1 MSYALDGEQYVA
13 ILVGWGGLWD
23 LFGGV
28 VADKSGPTRNISRVL
43 VFKLGAT
50 GKLLPPPP
58 MAERVLDPPP
68 FTGTPAQVARGGAI
82 YARYCTYCHGDA
94 AMSGGMVPD
103 LRHSATLNDANAI
116 KSIVIDG
123 ALKHNGMVSFKEVV
137 TAADA
142 EAIRHYLIKR
152 ANEDKA
158 LGG

>member
-1 MSYALDGEQYVA
+1 M
-13 ILVGWGGLWD
+13 WD

-28 VADKSGPTRNISRVL
+28 VADKSGPTRNISRIL

-50 GKLLPPPP
+50 GKLPAPPP
-58 MAERVLDPPP
+58 MADRVLDPPP
-68 FTGTPAQVARGGAI
+68 FTGTQAQLVRGGAL

-94 AMSGGMVPD
+94 AISGGMVPD
-103 LRHSATLNDANAI
+103 LRHSGAINSAEAI
-116 KSIVIDG
+116 KAIAIDG
-123 ALKHNGMVSFKEVV
+123 ALKHKGMVSFKEVI
-137 TAADA
+137 TADDA